1 MSDVSTLK
9 LHRRHLLMGGAI
21 LLAAPAFVTKPAL
34 AITPAEIKAKGKLVI
49 GIQGD
54 NPPFGFV
61 NTGGK
66 QEGFDA
72 DIGELFGKELGVP
85 VEFVPLAVANRI
97 PALTAGRVDILFATM
112 AMLPDRAK
120 AVQFSKPYVA
130 NYITLVA
137 PKTLAIKT
145 NADMGKL
152 TIGVP
157 RSSTQDT
164 QITQNAPADATIR
177 RFDDDAATIQALLSG
192 QVQAIGGNM
201 FYVQR
206 LNQAKPDAF
215 EDKLEFA
222 RLYNGACT
230 RLGEKE
236 INAAANAFIDKIR
249 SNGELAKVYAKW
261 MKVPV
266 PTFPESVEGIPFV
279 AS

>member
-1 MSDVSTLK
+1 MLAEAEAEVPRISPDEAKGLLGRADVLF
-9 LHRRHLLMGGAI
+9 LDVRE
-21 LLAAPAFVTKPAL
+21 PAEVATSGKVPGAL
-34 AITPAEIKAKGKLVI
+34 A
-49 GIQGD
+49 
-54 NPPFGFV
+54 
-61 NTGGK
+61 
-66 QEGFDA
+66 
-72 DIGELFGKELGVP
+72 VP
-85 VEFVPLAVANRI
+85 RGLVEFRAD
-97 PALTAGRVDILFATM
+97 PAS
-112 AMLPDRAK
+112 AMHDAAFDRAK
-120 AVQFSKPYVA
+120 TVMFATPHGALSIVIAGAK
-130 NYITLVA
+130 
-137 PKTLAIKT
+137 K
-145 NADMGKL
+145 
-152 TIGVP
+152 
-157 RSSTQDT
+157 T
-164 QITQNAPADATIR
+164 QIHSAADLVGKKIGITRATLEESAVPGIAPPGTNIVF
-177 RFDDDAATIQALLSG
+177 FDDIAATIQALLSG

-266 PTFPESVEGIPFV
+266 PTFRESVEGIPFV

>member
-1 MSDVSTLK
+1 MTHSTLS
-9 LHRRHLLMGGAI
+9 RRHVLLGASAA
-21 LLAAPAFVTKPAL
+21 LAAPALLARPAW

-61 NTGGK
+61 NTSGK
-66 QEGFDA
+66 QEGLDA
-72 DIGELFGKELGVP
+72 DVGELFAKELGVTA
-85 VEFVPLAVANRI
+85 EFVPLAVANRI

-112 AMLPDRAK
+112 AMLPERAK
-120 AVQFSKPYVA
+120 AVQYSKPYVA

-137 PKTLAIKT
+137 AKGTVVKS

-152 TIGVP
+152 AIGVP

-164 QITQNAPADATIR
+164 QVTKNAPEGTTIR

-192 QVQAIGGNM
+192 QVQAVGGNM
-201 FYVQR
+201 FYVGR
-206 LNQAKPDAF
+206 LNAAKPDTF
-215 EDKLEFA
+215 EDKLEFQ

-236 INAAANAFIDKIR
+236 INAAANAFIDKIVA
-249 SNGELAKVYAKW
+249 NGELANIYAKW
-261 MKVPV
+261 IKVPM
-266 PTFPESVEGIPFV
+266 PSFPDSVEGVPFV
-279 AS
+279 VS